1 MQLILFV
8 IWSLFR
14 FCRCK
19 CHFNNILHF
28 KSHLHF
34 RFNQLLIQTNRYRNP
49 NFLHSPVL
57 FFVFTDPYLLNIVR
71 LPPNV
76 CYLSNLVLFYCSFY
90 PLIIIYFIFTIF
102 SYSFILPHFFFADY
116 YLLYFKTV
124 QSPNQKINLLNGSMQ
139 LIIFILNR
147 F

>member
-1 MQLILFV
+1 M
-8 IWSLFR
+8 FR
-14 FCRCK
+14 FA
-19 CHFNNILHF
+19 
-28 KSHLHF
+28 
-34 RFNQLLIQTNRYRNP
+34 
-49 NFLHSPVL
+49 
-57 FFVFTDPYLLNIVR
+57 DPYLLNIIR

-76 CYLSNLVLFYCSFY
+76 CYLSNSVLFYCSFY
-90 PLIIIYFIFTIF
+90 PLIIIYFIFTIL

-116 YLLYFKTV
+116 YLLYFKTA